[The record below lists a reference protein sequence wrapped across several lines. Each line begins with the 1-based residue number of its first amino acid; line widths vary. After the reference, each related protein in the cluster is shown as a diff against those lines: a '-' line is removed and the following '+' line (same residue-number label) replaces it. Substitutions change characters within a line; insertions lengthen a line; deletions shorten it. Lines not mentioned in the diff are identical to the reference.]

1 MLNSLMYRLSY
12 YRFDE
17 KYTSAGRKPGY
28 DLVRKYEIGLKGF
41 KLKHFEEAYT
51 TENWIV
57 RIYKV
62 KDRENRGAIT
72 MES

>member
-28 DLVRKYEIGLKGF
+28 DLVRKYEIGVEL
-41 KLKHFEEAYT
+41 LL
-51 TENWIV
+51 I
-57 RIYKV
+57 
-62 KDRENRGAIT
+62 
-72 MES
+72 S

>member
-28 DLVRKYEIGLKGF
+28 DLVRKYEIGV
-41 KLKHFEEAYT
+41 
-51 TENWIV
+51 NNNN
-57 RIYKV
+57 
-62 KDRENRGAIT
+62 D
-72 MES
+72 S